1 MIKTLRIS
9 FSLRNTY
16 RVNGILYAIK
26 QIPLLKKVLPN
37 TLYQMQGLK
46 IFANILS
53 ALWEMI
59 AVFLGKG
66 LYFFLWCLHGCYIFS
81 PHGLASCPAH
91 FFPVHRAKTAEKRH
105 DLRCVFN
112 DLQNNTAIRQ
122 HYRK

>member
-26 QIPLLKKVLPN
+26 QIPLLKKVLPQ

-53 ALWEMI
+53 ALWEVI
-59 AVFLGKG
+59 AVFLEKG
-66 LYFFLWCLHGCYIFS
+66 FTFSLWFMEWGC
-81 PHGLASCPAH
+81 CM
-91 FFPVHRAKTAEKRH
+91 KRH
-105 DLRCVFN
+105 RPAQRICIFCSG
-112 DLQNNTAIRQ
+112 
-122 HYRK
+122 